1 MLPPSKTLAVAVGVL
16 VLAFVVLILAV
27 RPLRSRSAPAAASEA
42 WATVTAEAAD
52 LRPEPSVSAP
62 PAGSLPRGTRVAILA
77 NRGRWRQV
85 RADKGAAGFLAA
97 ETVETDSERQA
108 REERGKKV
116 LSFTPVSGVVAED
129 TDLRLAPFPLAARAE
144 RLSRGTT
151 VSVYA
156 VDHDYYAV
164 RGNDGLLAF
173 VRSSDVD
180 LVPPDPSR
188 PAIVPA
194 PGKAIRDLTVNNLAP
209 SPPSQPPPPEFPL
222 AEAPAAGAPA
232 PGVPALVPQEPSG
245 LADEAVSPAVL
256 ISKVEPDYPEPARRA
271 GVEGAVVL
279 DATISETGQV
289 IAVAVERGLPLGV
302 TEAAVQA
309 VQRWRY
315 QPARGKAG
323 PVLSH
328 KTIRIV
334 FSLGG

>member
-1 MLPPSKTLAVAVGVL
+1 LPQSKTLAAAVGVL
-16 VLAFVVLILAV
+16 ILAFVTLILAV
-27 RPLRSRSAPAAASEA
+27 RPPKPRPAPPAASEA
-42 WATVTAEAAD
+42 WATVTAEAAE
-52 LRPEPSVSAP
+52 LRPEPSFSAP
-62 PAGSLPRGTRVAILA
+62 PAGSLPRGTRVAVLA

-85 RADKGAAGFLAA
+85 RVDKGAAGFLAA
-97 ETVETDSERQA
+97 ETVETDAERQA
-108 REERGKKV
+108 RDERGRRV

-129 TDLRLAPFPLAARAE
+129 TDVRLAPFPLAARAE

-151 VSVYA
+151 VSIFA

-194 PGKAIRDLTVNNLAP
+194 PGKTIRNVAVTDLAP
-209 SPPSQPPPPEFPL
+209 SLPPPISPEFPL
-222 AEAPAAGAPA
+222 TGAPAA
-232 PGVPALVPQEPSG
+232 PQESSPAG
-245 LADEAVSPAVL
+245 EEAVVPAVL
-256 ISKVEPDYPEPARRA
+256 ISKAEPDYPEAARRA

-302 TEAAVQA
+302 TEAAVRA
-309 VQRWRY
+309 VQSWKY
-315 QPARGKAG
+315 QPARGKGG

>member
-1 MLPPSKTLAVAVGVL
+1 MAVGVL

-27 RPLRSRSAPAAASEA
+27 RPPRSRPAPVAASEA
-42 WATVTAEAAD
+42 QATVTAEAAD

-62 PAGSLPRGTRVAILA
+62 PGGSLPRGTRVAILA

-85 RADKGAAGFLAA
+85 RADNGAAGFLAA
-97 ETVETDSERQA
+97 EAVETDSERQA

-129 TDLRLAPFPLAARAE
+129 TDVRLAPFPLAARAE

-151 VSVYA
+151 VTIYA

-164 RGNDGLLAF
+164 RGDDGLLAF
-173 VRSSDVD
+173 IRSSDVD

-194 PGKAIRDLTVNNLAP
+194 PGKTIRDLTVTNLAP
-209 SPPSQPPPPEFPL
+209 SPPSEPPPPESPL
-222 AEAPAAGAPA
+222 AGAPATGAPA
-232 PGVPALVPQEPSG
+232 PGAPPAGVPATAPQEPSG
-245 LADEAVSPAVL
+245 LAEEAVSPAVL
-256 ISKVEPDYPEPARRA
+256 ISKVEPDYPEAARRA
-271 GVEGAVVL
+271 GIEGSVVL

-289 IAVAVERGLPLGV
+289 IAVAVERELPLGV
-302 TEAAVQA
+302 TEAAVRA
-309 VQRWRY
+309 VQSWKY
-315 QPARGKAG
+315 QPARGKGG

>member
-1 MLPPSKTLAVAVGVL
+1 VGLL
-16 VLAFVVLILAV
+16 VLAFVILILVV
-27 RPLRSRSAPAAASEA
+27 RPSKPGPGPLAVSES

-52 LRPEPSVSAP
+52 LRSEPSVSAP
-62 PAGSLPRGTRVAILA
+62 PSGSLPRGTRVAILA

-85 RADKGAAGFLAA
+85 RADKGETGFLAA
-97 ETVETDSERQA
+97 EAVETDSERQA
-108 REERGKKV
+108 REERGKRV

-129 TDLRLAPFPLAARAE
+129 TEVRLAPFPLAARAE

-151 VSVYA
+151 VSIFA

-164 RGNDGLLAF
+164 RGGDGLLAF
-173 VRSSDVD
+173 VRSNDVD

-188 PAIVPA
+188 PGIVPA
-194 PGKAIRDLTVNNLAP
+194 PGKAIRDLTVTDLARP
-209 SPPSQPPPPEFPL
+209 TSPEFPL
-222 AEAPAAGAPA
+222 AGAPEAGAPA
-232 PGVPALVPQEPSG
+232 TGPPASVPQESSAAAEEG
-245 LADEAVSPAVL
+245 VVPAAL

-271 GVEGAVVL
+271 GVEGVVVL

-309 VQRWRY
+309 VQRWKY
-315 QPARGKAG
+315 QPARGRGG